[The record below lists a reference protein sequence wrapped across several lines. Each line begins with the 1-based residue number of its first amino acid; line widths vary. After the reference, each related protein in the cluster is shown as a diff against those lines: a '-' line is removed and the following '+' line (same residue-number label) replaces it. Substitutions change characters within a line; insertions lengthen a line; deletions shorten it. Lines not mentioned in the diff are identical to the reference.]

1 MKLSPTY
8 GATPATVGTIPLY
21 NAVMPPS
28 LAYMCFIV
36 PHMPGSLRLATS
48 AAFLAES
55 PFSLAKDAKDADWIE
70 RRVRTMSSGYV
81 TVTEVIPARAPQ
93 QRRESAE
100 RFAPGVD
107 SKPCCV
113 ID

>member
-1 MKLSPTY
+1 MKFSPTY

-21 NAVMPPS
+21 SAVNPPS
-28 LAYMCFIV
+28 VVYICFIV

-48 AAFLAES
+48 AASAAEL

-81 TVTEVIPARAPQ
+81 TVTEVMPASAPQ
-93 QRRESAE
+93 HRRERAE
-100 RFAPGVD
+100 RLAPGVD
-107 SKPCCV
+107 SKPC
-113 ID
+113 